1 MLKLEYSKPITLGE
15 LIYLNEKYGMTVDI
29 NDGEVMSAHF
39 ETDQGGTK

>member
-1 MLKLEYSKPITLGE
+1 MLKSEYSKPITVGE
-15 LIYLNEKYGMTVDI
+15 LIYLNEKYGMAVDI

>member
-1 MLKLEYSKPITLGE
+1 MLKSEYSKPITVGE